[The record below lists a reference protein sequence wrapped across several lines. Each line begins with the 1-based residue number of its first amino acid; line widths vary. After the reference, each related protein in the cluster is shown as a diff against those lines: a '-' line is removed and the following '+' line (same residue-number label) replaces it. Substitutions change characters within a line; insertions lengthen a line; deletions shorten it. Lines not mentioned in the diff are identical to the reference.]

1 MSTQRDETSGAADP
15 LGGGTTS
22 VGKAL
27 SLLVV
32 IAELDGSA
40 TLAALARAIG
50 VPKSTAHRLLK
61 ELEDAGFVGRVGTRY
76 QAGNRVF
83 ALAQTARWTTHGLL
97 QECAQAPLSA
107 LLERGGSAVHLA
119 VLDGAEVHYLDK
131 LTGVGGGRL
140 PTHAGARLPATCTA
154 LGKAL
159 LAFAD
164 PPVVRGTRLT
174 RYSIA
179 DPRRLVEELR
189 LVRRTGLA
197 QECEEGRLGAACVAA
212 PVLVDGVPVA
222 AVSVSRPS
230 GERPSPSQARMVQA
244 TASAIADA
252 LGRTGWMDRRQAG

>member
-1 MSTQRDETSGAADP
+1 M
-15 LGGGTTS
+15 GGTTS

-27 SLLVV
+27 TLLVV

-40 TLAALARAIG
+40 TLAALAHAIG

-61 ELEDAGFVGRVGTRY
+61 ELEDAGFVGRVGSRY
-76 QAGNRVF
+76 QAGNRIF
-83 ALAQTARWTTHGLL
+83 ALAQAVRWTTHGLL

-164 PPVVRGTRLT
+164 PPVVRGILAAPLTRLT

-189 LVRRTGLA
+189 LVRGTGLA
-197 QECEEGRLGAACVAA
+197 HECEEGRLGTACVAA

-230 GERPSPSQARMVQA
+230 GERSSPSQARMVQA

-252 LGRTGWMDRRQAG
+252 LGRTGSMDRRQAG